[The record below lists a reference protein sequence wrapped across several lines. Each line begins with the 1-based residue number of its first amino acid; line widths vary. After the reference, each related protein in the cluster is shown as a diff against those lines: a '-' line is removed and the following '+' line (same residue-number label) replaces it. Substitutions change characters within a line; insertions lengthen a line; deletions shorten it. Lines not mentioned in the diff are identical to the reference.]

1 MRDGQRIVIADD
13 TAKFQIT
20 FMAFGSGFAA
30 DHTLKESRMSDFH
43 YHA

>member
-1 MRDGQRIVIADD
+1 
-13 TAKFQIT
+13 
-20 FMAFGSGFAA
+20 MAFGSGFAA